1 MRPIDFCHPYDLRA
15 PVPRAFLARSA
26 AFAAWTSREVLAPRD
41 MTREEDV
48 SRRPHR
54 FGGSTLD
61 TNSLHLLTRKR
72 VRGRF
77 LPTVPQCDRASDTPV
92 ATRLSVP
99 SVYLRRSHSDAR

>member
-15 PVPRAFLARSA
+15 PVPRAFLAHSA

-61 TNSLHLLTRKR
+61 TELSGPLSEEKRARAFSSHGASMRSSL
-72 VRGRF
+72 
-77 LPTVPQCDRASDTPV
+77 
-92 ATRLSVP
+92 
-99 SVYLRRSHSDAR
+99 